1 VVELRGIFMVAA
13 EKRKIEGNIIKPS
26 SVGEGGFK
34 LKRVNTK
41 LGVRFGEF

>member
-1 VVELRGIFMVAA
+1 MVAA

-26 SVGEGGFK
+26 SVGEGGFIITRVK